1 MKLKFLKI
9 NLYNTN
15 KTTFLTKEKI
25 GDNKKM
31 KDIKYI
37 VTSNKPSKEAL
48 KNFVL
53 SAIELYNKYE
63 NNNTKETKKAS

>member
-1 MKLKFLKI
+1 
-9 NLYNTN
+9 
-15 KTTFLTKEKI
+15 
-25 GDNKKM
+25 M